1 MAIHTGSPSERS
13 GAHSASIVMA
23 VVAASVVISELMAVL
38 LPAMPDFVAM
48 ILRLA
53 MALATAAALVA
64 LTSRRKAAQTHG
76 YVEEAP
82 AAASPRP
89 PENEQPDTS
98 WDPIRM
104 GVFIAEKLFYFKMF
118 SGAMKENTNSIISDT
133 EDNAISLMNQLR
145 VVENGMD
152 GLLDFITNSNQGVV
166 QIIESTESQ
175 LARSRSLIDEFS
187 ERRDRDADN
196 VQEAMNDISKV
207 VGSLGQ
213 MVQIVRGIAHQTR
226 MLALN
231 ATIEAVRAG
240 DAGKGFAVVA
250 SEVKD
255 LSLQSDQAA
264 IKIGEGIA
272 KLEKTVQES
281 LHTVVGERIAE
292 EGNGFAVISSA
303 VNDLTDRLQS
313 LIDHQRETLSRVQ
326 KDNEQLAK
334 PIMEMIGS
342 IQFQDVVKRR
352 LSGLVNA
359 YEQIVESIGDGVRQ
373 VSSNPDI
380 SMAEMNSILRDNLDD
395 MVNKSLADLV
405 SNDVG
410 NGGATQTQNTAIEL
424 F

>member
-1 MAIHTGSPSERS
+1 
-13 GAHSASIVMA
+13 
-23 VVAASVVISELMAVL
+23 
-38 LPAMPDFVAM
+38 
-48 ILRLA
+48 
-53 MALATAAALVA
+53 
-64 LTSRRKAAQTHG
+64 
-76 YVEEAP
+76 
-82 AAASPRP
+82 
-89 PENEQPDTS
+89 
-98 WDPIRM
+98 
-104 GVFIAEKLFYFKMF
+104 
-118 SGAMKENTNSIISDT
+118 
-133 EDNAISLMNQLR
+133 
-145 VVENGMD
+145 
-152 GLLDFITNSNQGVV
+152 
-166 QIIESTESQ
+166 
-175 LARSRSLIDEFS
+175 
-187 ERRDRDADN
+187 
-196 VQEAMNDISKV
+196 
-207 VGSLGQ
+207 
-213 MVQIVRGIAHQTR
+213 

-359 YEQIVESIGDGVRQ
+359 FEQIVESIGNGVRQ